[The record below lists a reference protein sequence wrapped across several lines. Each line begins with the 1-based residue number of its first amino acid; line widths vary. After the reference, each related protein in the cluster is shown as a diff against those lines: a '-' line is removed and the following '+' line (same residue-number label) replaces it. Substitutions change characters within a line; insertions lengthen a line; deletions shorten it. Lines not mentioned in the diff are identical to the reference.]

1 MLSPEVC
8 KVFTHRNAKT
18 QNRKTAISRQ
28 PEKWPVGFLAQMKAT
43 DIRNKTS
50 SHSSQNLRGR
60 TLSFLA
66 IYVLVTCGPVAP
78 HCARMTNFIK
88 HQIFY
93 SSKCTTSPIF
103 KLISITVWILWHF
116 QKVPFSA
123 HFRPIFLFPFSWGGG
138 APQTPSHI
146 SSFGPLGVRN
156 NQHQKKNYAPEP
168 TLKLTQSAP
177 LKVSRHL

>member
-18 QNRKTAISRQ
+18 KNRKTAISRQ
-28 PEKWPVGFLAQMKAT
+28 PEKLPVGFLAQMKAT

-50 SHSSQNLRGR
+50 SHSSQNLRGPS
-60 TLSFLA
+60 LIFLA
-66 IYVLVTCGPVAP
+66 IYVLETCGPVAP

-103 KLISITVWILWHF
+103 KLISITVWTLQHLE
-116 QKVPFSA
+116 KVPFCA
-123 HFRPIFLFPFSWGGG
+123 PLGVIFPFSFLLGRGS
-138 APQTPSHI
+138 TPDPKSY
-146 SSFGPLGVRN
+146 
-156 NQHQKKNYAPEP
+156 K
-168 TLKLTQSAP
+168 
-177 LKVSRHL
+177 

>member
-1 MLSPEVC
+1 MLSPELC
-8 KVFTHRNAKT
+8 KAFTHRNAKT

-28 PEKWPVGFLAQMKAT
+28 NEKCPASFLAQMKAT
-43 DIRNKTS
+43 DIMNITS
-50 SHSSQNLRGR
+50 PYSGQNQSGV
-60 TLSFLA
+60 TMSFLA
-66 IYVLVTCGPVAP
+66 VYVLVTCGPVAP

-156 NQHQKKNYAPEP
+156 NRHQ
-168 TLKLTQSAP
+168 
-177 LKVSRHL
+177 

>member
-1 MLSPEVC
+1 MC

-18 QNRKTAISRQ
+18 KNRKTAISRQ
-28 PEKWPVGFLAQMKAT
+28 DENRPIGRMAQMKAT
-43 DIRNKTS
+43 DIKDKTS

-78 HCARMTNFIK
+78 HCARM
-88 HQIFY
+88 
-93 SSKCTTSPIF
+93 
-103 KLISITVWILWHF
+103 WHF

-146 SSFGPLGVRN
+146 SSFDPLGVRN
-156 NQHQKKNYAPEP
+156 NQHPKKICSGTN
-168 TLKLTQSAP
+168 S
-177 LKVSRHL
+177 

>member
-18 QNRKTAISRQ
+18 KNRKTAISRQ
-28 PEKWPVGFLAQMKAT
+28 PEKLPVGFLAQMKAT

-103 KLISITVWILWHF
+103 KLISITVWILWHLE
-116 QKVPFSA
+116 KVPFCA
-123 HFRPIFLFPFSWGGG
+123 PLGVIFPFSFLLGRGS
-138 APQTPSHI
+138 TPDPKSY
-146 SSFGPLGVRN
+146 
-156 NQHQKKNYAPEP
+156 K
-168 TLKLTQSAP
+168 
-177 LKVSRHL
+177 

>member
-18 QNRKTAISRQ
+18 KNRKTAISRQ
-28 PEKWPVGFLAQMKAT
+28 DENCPTGRMAQMKAT
-43 DIRNKTS
+43 DIKDKTS

-93 SSKCTTSPIF
+93 SSQCTTSPIF

-116 QKVPFSA
+116 QKVPFCA
-123 HFRPIFLFPFSWGGG
+123 PLGVIFPFSFLLGRGS
-138 APQTPSHI
+138 TPDPKSY
-146 SSFGPLGVRN
+146 
-156 NQHQKKNYAPEP
+156 K
-168 TLKLTQSAP
+168 
-177 LKVSRHL
+177 

>member
-1 MLSPEVC
+1 M
-8 KVFTHRNAKT
+8 AKST
-18 QNRKTAISRQ
+18 RHTKKCYVRYQNHQIWTIGAI
-28 PEKWPVGFLAQMKAT
+28 GFLHKNYDSFQMKAT
-43 DIRNKTS
+43 DIRDKTS

-88 HQIFY
+88 HQILF
-93 SSKCTTSPIF
+93 SSQCTTSPIF

-116 QKVPFSA
+116 EKVPFCAPLGVIS
-123 HFRPIFLFPFSWGGG
+123 LFPFSWGGG

-146 SSFGPLGVRN
+146 SSFDPLGVRN
-156 NQHQKKNYAPEP
+156 NQHQ
-168 TLKLTQSAP
+168 
-177 LKVSRHL
+177 